1 MMAILMT
8 DTSRHRCPTYYQLED
23 GAIRICFGDVCG
35 TVSSWHLVPPK
46 VQQLRKLLEK
56 TNA

>member
-1 MMAILMT
+1 MKPI
-8 DTSRHRCPTYYQLED
+8 HRCPTYYQLDD

-46 VQQLRKLLEK
+46 VQQLRNILEQ
-56 TNA
+56 TNEP